1 MFRTLRIV
9 DLAVIT
15 IVTMVASTGVTAWL
29 GLKDTSAVIALTM
42 GLACPAA
49 RRMIAWRRGVA
60 AVQLGTERGATAV
73 LLLAMLPWMIVPAL
87 GIMPWHA
94 VSSLA
99 TLRVD
104 LPVVVRWVGVVLT
117 MIGVLRPM
125 AETLRGTGRIRS
137 SAYIESVG
145 LFVATGSAFLG
156 VLAAAWL
163 LVEAKGLQAFA
174 FRDRSTAAAQPVLV

>member
-1 MFRTLRIV
+1 MFRTLRTV

-29 GLKDTSAVIALTM
+29 GLKDTPAVIALTM

-49 RRMIAWRRGVA
+49 RRMIAWRRGVE

-73 LLLAMLPWMIVPAL
+73 LLLAMMRA
-87 GIMPWHA
+87 
-94 VSSLA
+94 
-99 TLRVD
+99 D
-104 LPVVVRWVGVVLT
+104 LPLVVRWVGVVLT

-145 LFVATGSAFLG
+145 LFIATGSAFLG
-156 VLAAAWL
+156 VLAMAWL
-163 LVEAKGLQAFA
+163 IVEARGLQTFA
-174 FRDRSTAAAQPVLV
+174 FRDRSTPAAHPVLA